1 MNVIEMIK
9 QIRRAKGLTQKQL
22 AEKIGCKQTKIHKIE
37 SRDYE
42 LKVSDL
48 YKIGEALNV
57 SLSEL
62 FYTLSEEGK
71 EELAIKNTFLQS
83 ISLFGKEN
91 QSRLAMEECAEL
103 IQAIN
108 KCLRYPDVEERKNN
122 LIEEI
127 SDVEIMLYQLKVL
140 FGINEEA
147 ISKMK
152 MEKTEREKEIIQA
165 FLGGNTDGN

>member
-1 MNVIEMIK
+1 MNVNEMIK
-9 QIRRAKGLTQKQL
+9 QIRRAKGITQKQL
-22 AEKIGCKQTKIHKIE
+22 ADKIGCTQSKIFKIE
-37 SRDYE
+37 SGDCE
-42 LKVSDL
+42 LKVSEL
-48 YKIGEALNV
+48 YKIAEALNV
-57 SLSEL
+57 SISEL
-62 FYTLSEEGK
+62 FYVLSGEATKRLTIE
-71 EELAIKNTFLQS
+71 NTFLQS

-127 SDVEIMLYQLKVL
+127 CDVEIMLYQLKVL
-140 FGINEEA
+140 FGIDQEA
-147 ISKMK
+147 IQKMK
-152 MEKTEREKEIIQA
+152 MEKAEREKERIQA